1 MRILSVIVLAF
12 WLGAC
17 QMPSETVVIGDN
29 SAGVSFRIAADT
41 DQVYEVY
48 VDGLLMGKA
57 RDFQEGKAILN
68 ILPGSHI
75 IKVVSNG
82 QVVLEDK
89 LYVAAGANKVLVVK

>member
-1 MRILSVIVLAF
+1 MKLLTLVVMALWLS
-12 WLGAC
+12 AC
-17 QMPSETVVIGDN
+17 QLPSEEVVTGDN
-29 SAGVSFRIAADT
+29 SAGVSFRIASDT
-41 DQVYEVY
+41 DQTYEIY

-57 RDFQEGKAILN
+57 RDFQEGKAILK

-75 IKVVSNG
+75 IKVVSHG